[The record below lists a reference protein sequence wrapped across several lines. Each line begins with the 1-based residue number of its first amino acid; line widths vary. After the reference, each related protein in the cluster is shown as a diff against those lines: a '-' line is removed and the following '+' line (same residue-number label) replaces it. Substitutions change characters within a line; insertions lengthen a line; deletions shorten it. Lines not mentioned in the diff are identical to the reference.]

1 MSSTSVTNTATNTA
15 TGTGPEAPVK
25 RPTLL
30 AWLGLGG
37 LGLIL
42 VIAGL
47 GWNWRVSTRLDAQNN
62 AQGDVSTQVT
72 ALRGWLSSDNSA
84 AVIPLPPVQ
93 QRLQQDAEL
102 IGGDAGLK
110 VQQLAML
117 VQSWLPRE
125 KEINDARSAEAKLA
139 ASWQAW
145 RTADAALGRQ
155 STLTTGVWGGSLN
168 PLRSELA
175 QVDSQVLANVF
186 APKADRAS
194 LQKQWSDRL
203 AQYAGTAAKLST
215 QAAQDTGLNSAARQA
230 VADWAQPLQETAQAS
245 QVLTASLDT
254 RVDAQSWPTVL
265 TNLTNQV
272 GQVLGQ
278 MQGSVDLRRAQTL
291 MVAGVAVL
299 VVAAIGLGLGLR
311 RMRHLMDLHEQQHQA
326 SQASRRSLERITR
339 QMRQIMRPDM
349 AGDLGRTRI
358 EESSRQP
365 GYSLATLINQAL
377 DVREGINTQLTE
389 NDERTNRQVIAL
401 RRQIKEL
408 ETATRERQSRAD
420 QAAQHHLQQAQGLA
434 SLSQKVRRCQEQA
447 AAVWA
452 GFRHGQ
458 TAVQETTFKT
468 EAIRTKSQGAAKRIK
483 RVGESTQSI
492 SVSMDVIKQLGLRI
506 QLLSFNAAIEA
517 PMAGGTGRNL
527 AQLVQE
533 IQSLAQSTDQT
544 VKETE
549 AVVRDIQEDAKQG
562 VATME
567 QNTEDVVE
575 ANKRAH
581 AAGLALQNIERQAQ
595 SMVDILNQLVEAL
608 ETRALDDAD
617 LAEADKRDRTAVDRM
632 VEQSGQINEA
642 LDALTQSSKDGAQA
656 VRQRLNRL
664 PTA

>member
-1 MSSTSVTNTATNTA
+1 MSSTSVTATA
-15 TGTGPEAPVK
+15 TGTGPEVQAK

-42 VIAGL
+42 VMAGL
-47 GWNWRVSTRLDAQNN
+47 GWNWRVSARVDAQNS
-62 AQGDVSTQVT
+62 AQGDVATQVT
-72 ALRGWLSSDNSA
+72 ALRSWFSSEDSA
-84 AVIPLPPVQ
+84 AVVPLPPVQ

-125 KEINDARSAEAKLA
+125 KEINDARSADARLA

-145 RTADAALGRQ
+145 RTADSALGRQ

-168 PLRSELA
+168 PLRSELS
-175 QVDSQVLANVF
+175 QVDSQVLTNVF

-203 AQYAGTAAKLST
+203 AQYAGTAAKLSA

-245 QVLTASLDT
+245 QVLTASLAT

-272 GQVLGQ
+272 DQALGQ
-278 MQGSVDLRRAQTL
+278 MQGNMDLRHAQAL
-291 MVAGVAVL
+291 MAAGVAVL
-299 VVAAIGLGLGLR
+299 VLAAIGLTLGLR

-377 DVREGINTQLTE
+377 DVREGINTQLAE

-408 ETATRERQSRAD
+408 ETATRERQGRAD

-452 GFRHGQ
+452 GFRHSQ

-642 LDALTQSSKDGAQA
+642 LDALTQSNKDGAQA